1 MSLNMIMVLSQRYE
15 ILRIK
20 PEGSQK
26 EREAVGGRGMP
37 GRMGASPF
45 PWIQRH
51 DLRINHIGRVFFVPH
66 KNLSVCLEE
75 DFIHQEY
82 IRLTPAMEYMELL
95 KI

>member
-1 MSLNMIMVLSQRYE
+1 MYKMHNNMILNKINSM
-15 ILRIK
+15 
-20 PEGSQK
+20 
-26 EREAVGGRGMP
+26 GG
-37 GRMGASPF
+37 
-45 PWIQRH
+45 
-51 DLRINHIGRVFFVPH
+51 VFFVPH

>member
-1 MSLNMIMVLSQRYE
+1 MCKIHNNMILNKINSM
-15 ILRIK
+15 
-20 PEGSQK
+20 
-26 EREAVGGRGMP
+26 GG
-37 GRMGASPF
+37 
-45 PWIQRH
+45 
-51 DLRINHIGRVFFVPH
+51 VFFILH

>member
-1 MSLNMIMVLSQRYE
+1 MYKMHNNMILNKINSMGGGIFVL
-15 ILRIK
+15 
-20 PEGSQK
+20 
-26 EREAVGGRGMP
+26 
-37 GRMGASPF
+37 
-45 PWIQRH
+45 
-51 DLRINHIGRVFFVPH
+51 H

>member
-1 MSLNMIMVLSQRYE
+1 MSNMIIVFSQRHE

-26 EREAVGGRGMP
+26 ERGGGVRAGDARKDGSQP
-37 GRMGASPF
+37 V
-45 PWIQRH
+45 
-51 DLRINHIGRVFFVPH
+51 LY

>member
-1 MSLNMIMVLSQRYE
+1 MYKMHNNMILNKINSM
-15 ILRIK
+15 
-20 PEGSQK
+20 
-26 EREAVGGRGMP
+26 GG
-37 GRMGASPF
+37 
-45 PWIQRH
+45 
-51 DLRINHIGRVFFVPH
+51 VFFILH

>member
-1 MSLNMIMVLSQRYE
+1 MYKIHNDMEL
-15 ILRIK
+15 IK
-20 PEGSQK
+20 LTQW
-26 EREAVGGRGMP
+26 GG
-37 GRMGASPF
+37 
-45 PWIQRH
+45 
-51 DLRINHIGRVFFVPH
+51 VFFVLH